1 MRTRSLVVLLALMSV
16 APVRAQ
22 TPAQEKPSTEKSKV
36 KGQAEKNKEKEKA
49 KQKEKTEEKADA
61 AGKSEERDDSSEEA
75 RRELK
80 AYYERR
86 AGKPADLPPGI
97 AKNLE
102 RGKALPPGI
111 QRSRVPDDLA
121 ARLPK
126 RQGEEWAM
134 VGNRLVSVDKSGI
147 VRQVITP

>member
-1 MRTRSLVVLLALMSV
+1 MRTRSLAVLLALISV

-22 TPAQEKPSTEKSKV
+22 TPAQEKPSTEKSKG
-36 KGQAEKNKEKEKA
+36 KSQAEKNKEKEK
-49 KQKEKTEEKADA
+49 E
-61 AGKSEERDDSSEEA
+61 SDDSSEEA

>member
-1 MRTRSLVVLLALMSV
+1 MRRPSLMVLALALVTV
-16 APVRAQ
+16 APAWAQ
-22 TPAQEKPSTEKSKV
+22 NPAKEKPSTEKSKG
-36 KGQAEKNKEKEKA
+36 KGQPEKHEK
-49 KQKEKTEEKADA
+49 
-61 AGKSEERDDSSEEA
+61 SDDSSEAA

-86 AGKPADLPPGI
+86 AAKPAELPPGI

-121 ARLPK
+121 VRLPK

-134 VGNRLVSVDKSGI
+134 VGSWLVSVDKSGI

>member
-1 MRTRSLVVLLALMSV
+1 MS
-16 APVRAQ
+16 RR
-22 TPAQEKPSTEKSKV
+22 
-36 KGQAEKNKEKEKA
+36 GRR
-49 KQKEKTEEKADA
+49 
-61 AGKSEERDDSSEEA
+61 GRIEERLCAVEGCEKRAKSGSLYCLGHAQSAVGKAA

-86 AGKPADLPPGI
+86 AAKPAELPPGI

-121 ARLPK
+121 VRLPK

-134 VGNRLVSVDKSGI
+134 VGSWLVSVDKSGI

>member
-1 MRTRSLVVLLALMSV
+1 MRRPSLMVLALALVTV
-16 APVRAQ
+16 APAGAQ
-22 TPAQEKPSTEKSKV
+22 NPAKEKPSTEKSKG
-36 KGQAEKNKEKEKA
+36 KGQPEKHKE
-49 KQKEKTEEKADA
+49 
-61 AGKSEERDDSSEEA
+61 SDDSSAA

-86 AGKPADLPPGI
+86 AAKPAELPPGI

-121 ARLPK
+121 VRLPK

-134 VGNRLVSVDKSGI
+134 VGSWLVSVDKSGI

>member
-22 TPAQEKPSTEKSKV
+22 TPAQEKPSTEKSKG
-36 KGQAEKNKEKEKA
+36 KEKTKQKEKEKD
-49 KQKEKTEEKADA
+49 E
-61 AGKSEERDDSSEEA
+61 SSEAA

-80 AYYERR
+80 AYYERS
-86 AGKPADLPPGI
+86 AGKPVALPPGI

-111 QRSRVPDDLA
+111 QRSKVPDDLA

-134 VGNRLVSVDKSGI
+134 VGDRLVSVDKSGI